1 MWAAITKKECEGLK
15 QEQEKNLNQQFG
27 KDSNTKKATALLAA
41 KSTAITSPGLSKKS
55 SSQHPMNEINL
66 KFKTSINDDAESDD
80 GAGPIEFRHSQK

>member
-27 KDSNTKKATALLAA
+27 KESNTKKTNAA
-41 KSTAITSPGLSKKS
+41 KSTAVTSPGLSKKN